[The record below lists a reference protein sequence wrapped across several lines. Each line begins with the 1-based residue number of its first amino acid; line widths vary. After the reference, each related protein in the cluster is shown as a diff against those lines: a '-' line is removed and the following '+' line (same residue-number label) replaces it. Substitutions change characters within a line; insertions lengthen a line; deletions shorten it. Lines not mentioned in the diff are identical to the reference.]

1 MSEPAHGGAHSE
13 GDVFGLDNIRLDLPY
28 AGAGARVMAGVI
40 DYAIFYAL
48 AFAAALVVTL
58 AVALAGGFGLESLG
72 GWVVAIAF
80 LLFFVFESFF
90 FALQEILWHG
100 QTLGKRAL
108 GLRSIAAQGH
118 PASTLS
124 LVLRNLVR
132 SIDLLLGA
140 WFLIFDRRSRRLG
153 DRLAATVVVHETGTS
168 GEAAVTRVPVGWG
181 PSEIAVAEEL
191 LDRIYSMEP
200 DQARRLSSL
209 VLDHIEQDTPDFLRD
224 VPADLAPTVRLAA
237 ALSDPG
243 APVAGDRGQAT

>member
-1 MSEPAHGGAHSE
+1 MSERASGGARSE

-48 AFAAALVVTL
+48 ALAAALVVVV
-58 AVALAGGFGLESLG
+58 AVAVAGGTGLESLG

-80 LLFFVFESFF
+80 LVFFVFESFF
-90 FALQEILWHG
+90 FALQEVVWHG

-140 WFLIFDRRSRRLG
+140 WFLVFDGRSRRLG
-153 DRLAATVVVHETGTS
+153 DRLAGTVVVHETETS
-168 GEAAVTRVPVGWG
+168 GDAAVTRVPTGWG
-181 PSEIAVAEEL
+181 PREIAVAEEL
-191 LDRIYSMEP
+191 LDRIYSM
-200 DQARRLSSL
+200 DLDRARRLSQTML
-209 VLDHIEQDTPDFLRD
+209 EQIERDDPDFLRD
-224 VPADLAPTVRLAA
+224 VPTDLAPTVRLAA
-237 ALSDPG
+237 ALNEVGP
-243 APVAGDRGQAT
+243 R

>member
-1 MSEPAHGGAHSE
+1 MSERSSVEARAE

-48 AFAAALVVTL
+48 ALAAALVVVV
-58 AVALAGGFGLESLG
+58 AVALAGGTSLESLG
-72 GWVVAIAF
+72 GWVVAVAF

-90 FALQEILWHG
+90 FALQEIAWQG

-118 PASTLS
+118 PASALS

-140 WFLIFDRRSRRLG
+140 WFLVFDRRSRRLG
-153 DRLAATVVVHETGTS
+153 DRLGATVVVHESASS
-168 GEAAVTRVPVGWG
+168 GDVAITRVPTGWG
-181 PSEIAVAEEL
+181 SREIAVAEEL
-191 LDRIYSMEP
+191 LDRVYSMESG
-200 DQARRLSSL
+200 QARRLSVML
-209 VLDHIEQDTPDFLRD
+209 LDHIESQDPDFLRD

-237 ALSDPG
+237 ALSEPRP
-243 APVAGDRGQAT
+243 A

>member
-1 MSEPAHGGAHSE
+1 MNERASGGAPAE

-48 AFAAALVVTL
+48 ALAAALVVVV
-58 AVALAGGFGLESLG
+58 AVALAGGTGLESLG

-80 LLFFVFESFF
+80 LVFFVFESFF
-90 FALQEILWHG
+90 FALQEIVWHG

-140 WFLIFDRRSRRLG
+140 WFLVFDRRSRRLG
-153 DRLAATVVVHETGTS
+153 DRLAATVVVHETPS
-168 GEAAVTRVPVGWG
+168 SREVAVTRVPTGWG
-181 PSEIAVAEEL
+181 PGEIAVAEEL
-191 LDRIYSMEP
+191 LDRVYGMEP
-200 DQARRLSSL
+200 ARARGLCSTLLDQIDR
-209 VLDHIEQDTPDFLRD
+209 DDPEFLRD

-243 APVAGDRGQAT
+243 AP

>member
-1 MSEPAHGGAHSE
+1 MSEGLSGGARPE

-48 AFAAALVVTL
+48 ALAAALTVIV
-58 AVALAGGFGLESLG
+58 AVALAGGTGLEELG

-80 LLFFVFESFF
+80 LIFFVFESFF
-90 FALQEILWHG
+90 FALQEIVWHG

-118 PASTLS
+118 PASPLS
-124 LVLRNLVR
+124 LILRNLVR

-140 WFLIFDRRSRRLG
+140 WFLVFDGRSRRLG
-153 DRLAATVVVHETGTS
+153 DRLAGTVVVHETERS
-168 GEAAVTRVPVGWG
+168 GEVAITRVPTGWE
-181 PSEIAVAEEL
+181 PRDIAVAEEL
-191 LDRIYSMEP
+191 LERVYSMESGR
-200 DQARRLSSL
+200 ARHLCTM
-209 VLDHIEQDTPDFLRD
+209 VLERIEREDPAFLHD
-224 VPADLAPTVRLAA
+224 IPADLAPTVRLAA

-243 APVAGDRGQAT
+243 ATRS